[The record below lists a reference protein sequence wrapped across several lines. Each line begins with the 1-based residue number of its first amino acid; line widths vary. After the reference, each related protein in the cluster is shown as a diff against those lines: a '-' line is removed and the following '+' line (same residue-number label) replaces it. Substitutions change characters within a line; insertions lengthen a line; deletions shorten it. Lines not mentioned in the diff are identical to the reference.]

1 MKRTLPTLLLAL
13 LAAPLWAQSSDNR
26 LTLSVVTPP
35 GSHEAVLTLSLDNPT
50 VALTAVEAYLTLPD
64 DVSLGQGT
72 LDAAHCAASHAL
84 TEGVVGGRLFV
95 SVASPALDT
104 FTGGALCSW
113 PVDLASLTAGDY
125 TITATGLFAVGVA
138 DGAVTT
144 YTTDDLQVTLTISDV
159 DTGIRPAA
167 SQGTLRVYTL
177 QGLQLGEPVKGQVN
191 IVNGKKVLPL

>member
-104 FTGGALCSW
+104 FTEMSIG
-113 PVDLASLTAGDY
+113 SLTYCKVPDLEKNREILRKIFKAG
-125 TITATGLFAVGVA
+125 
-138 DGAVTT
+138 
-144 YTTDDLQVTLTISDV
+144 
-159 DTGIRPAA
+159 
-167 SQGTLRVYTL
+167 
-177 QGLQLGEPVKGQVN
+177 
-191 IVNGKKVLPL
+191 